1 MNMEVLSATD
11 QKKEA
16 FLNGM
21 TSACESPLSAHFPQL
36 REAALNTLN
45 ELEIPTTR
53 NENWKYTRVTRI
65 TGKTWKTGNPIN
77 QSSDFEIAGVDGWK
91 IVFINGVFDAEK
103 SELPTV
109 NGLTVMTMK
118 AAAEQGKLDAQFAS
132 LTKQDS
138 DWFEASNLAYATDGV
153 YIHLAAKEQV
163 EKPIYIV
170 HLIEG
175 QEVAVVS
182 RNLISVERGAK
193 MTVIQHSTAPKGT
206 IGYANIANEFF
217 VGENA
222 EFHFEKIQDE
232 SGEVYEIA
240 TEWAHQARDSR
251 FDIRTIT
258 LQGHWVRNNL
268 NIAVNGENCST
279 NLYGSYMPNG
289 KEHIDNHTVVDHLI
303 SHCESN
309 EVYKGIVNDKATGV
323 FNGKVFVRP
332 DAQKTN
338 AFQQNANIVLT
349 NEAEMYSK
357 PELEIYADDVKC
369 SHGSTTGQF
378 DEEALYYLRARGISE
393 SSARMLLVRAFV
405 GDIMDAISNDA
416 VREHCL
422 AKLEERASA

>member
-1 MNMEVLSATD
+1 MEVLSAID

-16 FLNGM
+16 FLQGIA
-21 TSACESPLSAHFPQL
+21 SACESPLSAHFPQL

-45 ELEIPTTR
+45 EQEVPTTR
-53 NENWKYTRVTRI
+53 HEAWKYTRVTRI
-65 TGKTWKTGNPIN
+65 IGKTWRAGAPLN
-77 QSSDFEIAGVDGWK
+77 QSSDFGVEGVDGWK
-91 IVFINGVFDAEK
+91 IVFVNGVFDAAK
-103 SELPTV
+103 SELPV
-109 NGLTVMTMK
+109 ADGLKVLTMK
-118 AAAEQGKLDAQFAS
+118 AAAAQGKLDSQFGS
-132 LTKQDS
+132 LTKHES
-138 DWFEASNLAYATDGV
+138 DWFEALNLANATDGV
-153 YIHLAAKEQV
+153 YIHLEAKQQV

-175 QEVAVVS
+175 DHTAVVS
-182 RNLISVERGAK
+182 RNFISVERGAAL
-193 MTVIQHSTAPKGT
+193 TVIQHTTAPNGT
-206 IGYANIANEFF
+206 VGYVNIANELF

-222 EFHFEKIQDE
+222 ELHFEKIQNE
-232 SGEVYEIA
+232 SGEVYEHA

-268 NIAVNGENCST
+268 NIAVDGENCST

-289 KEHIDNHTVVDHLI
+289 KEHIDNHTMVDHLI
-303 SHCESN
+303 PHCESN

-338 AFQQNANIVLT
+338 AFQQNANIVLSDD
-349 NEAEMYSK
+349 AEMYSK

-378 DEEALYYLRARGISE
+378 DEEAVYYLRARGISE

-405 GDIMDAISNDA
+405 GDVMDAISNDA
-416 VREHCL
+416 IREFCL
-422 AKLEERASA
+422 SKLEERASA